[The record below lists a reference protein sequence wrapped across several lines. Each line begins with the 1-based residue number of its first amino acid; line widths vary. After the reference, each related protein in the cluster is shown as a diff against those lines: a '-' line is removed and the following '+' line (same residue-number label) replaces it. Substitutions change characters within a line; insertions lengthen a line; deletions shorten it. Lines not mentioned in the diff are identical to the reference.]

1 MLVARCASGKVGF
14 AEVMAPKVQWRC
26 FIPSLEGDSRA
37 PTSLRSPTSNT
48 PQSATGILCNP
59 FPFPLSQASLDEVG
73 ERRISS

>member
-1 MLVARCASGKVGF
+1 MLVGGDFLST
-14 AEVMAPKVQWRC
+14 
-26 FIPSLEGDSRA
+26 LLGDSRA

-73 ERRISS
+73 EWDFFVIPTVCRRHPVQRFFFRHA